1 MGGHPGERVRAAER
15 LVVDN
20 TDPQGA
26 APAPDFATGLA
37 TGAHHSFLGIPYG
50 WPLALAIVGL
60 VVLMWMAREP
70 LRRVLWQAFFI
81 TGRMFGRW
89 GIWLF
94 EHGRAARQN
103 TAEKIAAHREE
114 ELAQRMMMLEDRIG
128 RRADKLPQEVGSL
141 ATRLSTSAHSL
152 ETSANAL
159 ATINLNEA
167 AERAVRSAL
176 PRVEEGRGVTKVNRA
191 IGATRQAMADQIKLI
206 RPELGVVRTEA
217 PRLRASVDKLAGV
230 ESRFTAAID
239 SVNKTFADYEE
250 CLHSEDRIAV
260 AAKASILIPWLIALV
275 ITAIA
280 LSGVFLNFFL
290 IERPM
295 AEIVGEGAKI
305 AGVGLPTFAA
315 LIVIFLEFVA
325 GVVLMD
331 AAGFTRLIP
340 SFHTMSDSSRRI
352 MFWVA
357 FVFLMSFSALEA
369 ALAFLRENIIETN
382 QQTIQLANGFIAPPD
397 SAGGDAGSAVDA
409 GILKGQ
415 KLATFAQL
423 VLAVLIPWMLA
434 TAALPLETIIR
445 NTVFILQIAASY
457 AMLAAAFICK
467 TINVALKNLGLFV
480 LTVYDFIIFA
490 PLWIEKRVKGDGF
503 VPPSKPSVGG
513 GKSDKAEKAETK
525 REAQAIKEEQGG
537 KDKGVS
543 KSNKGRDQERELQ
556 QA

>member
-1 MGGHPGERVRAAER
+1 M
-15 LVVDN
+15 DK

-26 APAPDFATGLA
+26 APASDLA
-37 TGAHHSFLGIPYG
+37 TGAAHSFLGIPYG
-50 WPLALAIVGL
+50 WPLALAILGF
-60 VVLMWMAREP
+60 VVLMWMARAP
-70 LRRVLWQAFFI
+70 VRRVLSQFFFI

-89 GIWLF
+89 GLWLF
-94 EHGRAARQN
+94 EHGKAARLN
-103 TAEKIAAHREE
+103 TAEKIASQRAD
-114 ELAQRMMMLEDRIG
+114 ELAERMIVLEDRIG

-141 ATRLSTSAHSL
+141 ATKLSTSAHSL

-167 AERAVRSAL
+167 AEKAVRSAL
-176 PRVEEGRGVTKVNRA
+176 PRVEEGRGVSKVNRA
-191 IGATRQAMADQIKLI
+191 IAATRQAMADQIKLI
-206 RPELGVVRTEA
+206 RPELGIVRTEA
-217 PRLRASVDKLAGV
+217 PRLRASVDKLALV
-230 ESRFTAAID
+230 ESRFTTAID
-239 SVNKTFADYEE
+239 TVNKTFVDYEE
-250 CLHSEDRIAV
+250 CLRSDDRIKV
-260 AAKASILIPWLIALV
+260 ASKASILIPWLIALV

-331 AAGFTRLIP
+331 AAGFTKLIP
-340 SFHTMSDSSRRI
+340 SFHAMSDSSRRI

-357 FVFLMSFSALEA
+357 FVFLLSFSALEA

-382 QQTIQLANGFIAPPD
+382 QETVQLANGFIAPPD
-397 SAGGDAGSAVDA
+397 ATAGAGGATADS

-423 VLAVLIPWMLA
+423 ILAVLIPWMLA

-445 NTVFILQIAASY
+445 NSVFIVQIAASY
-457 AMLAAAFICK
+457 LMLAGAFICK
-467 TINVALKNLGLFV
+467 TINVALKSLGVFV
-480 LTVYDFIIFA
+480 LAVYDLIIFA
-490 PLWIEKRVKGDGF
+490 PLWIERRVKGGGF
-503 VPPSKPSVGG
+503 TPPAKPAVGG
-513 GKSDKAEKAETK
+513 SSDTSGSK
-525 REAQAIKEEQGG
+525 RDTQVARDAKDA
-537 KDKGVS
+537 KDKSGGA
-543 KSNKGRDQERELQ
+543 KGRDQERELQ

>member
-1 MGGHPGERVRAAER
+1 
-15 LVVDN
+15 VDN
-20 TDPQGA
+20 TDPPG
-26 APAPDFATGLA
+26 APASDLA
-37 TGAHHSFLGIPYG
+37 SNALSGAHHSFLGIPYG

-60 VVLMWMAREP
+60 VILMWMAREP
-70 LRRVLWQAFFI
+70 VRRVLWQFFFI

-89 GIWLF
+89 GLWLS
-94 EHGRAARQN
+94 EHGKAARLH
-103 TAEKIAAHREE
+103 TAEKIASHRAD
-114 ELAQRMMMLEDRIG
+114 ELAERMMMLEDRIG

-250 CLHSEDRIAV
+250 CLHSEDRIKV
-260 AAKASILIPWLIALV
+260 ASKASILIPWLIALV

-331 AAGFTRLIP
+331 AAGFTKLIP
-340 SFHTMSDSSRRI
+340 SFHAMSDSSRRI

-357 FVFLMSFSALEA
+357 FVFLLSFSALEA
-369 ALAFLRENIIETN
+369 ALAFLRETIIETN
-382 QQTIQLANGFIAPPD
+382 QQTVQLANGFIAPPD
-397 SAGGDAGSAVDA
+397 AAGADGGVADD

-457 AMLAAAFICK
+457 LMLAGAFICK
-467 TINVALKNLGLFV
+467 TINVALKNLGLFA
-480 LTVYDFIIFA
+480 LTVYDLVIFA
-490 PLWIEKRVKGDGF
+490 PLWIEKRVKGEGF
-503 VPPSKPSVGG
+503 IPPSRPSIGG
-513 GKSDKAEKAETK
+513 GKTEKAAARRDAPQAQDKASDKD
-525 REAQAIKEEQGG
+525 QAKG
-537 KDKGVS
+537 KDAK
-543 KSNKGRDQERELQ
+543 KGRDQERELQ
-556 QA
+556 EA

>member
-1 MGGHPGERVRAAER
+1 
-15 LVVDN
+15 VDN
-20 TDPQGA
+20 TDPPG
-26 APAPDFATGLA
+26 APASDLA
-37 TGAHHSFLGIPYG
+37 SNALSGAHHSFLGIPYG

-60 VVLMWMAREP
+60 VILMWMAREP
-70 LRRVLWQAFFI
+70 VRRVLWQFFFI

-89 GIWLF
+89 GLWLS
-94 EHGRAARQN
+94 EHGKAARLH
-103 TAEKIAAHREE
+103 TAEKIASHRAD
-114 ELAQRMMMLEDRIG
+114 ELAERMMMLEDRIG

-250 CLHSEDRIAV
+250 CLHSEDRIKV
-260 AAKASILIPWLIALV
+260 ASKASILIPWLIALV

-331 AAGFTRLIP
+331 AAGFTKLIP
-340 SFHTMSDSSRRI
+340 SFHAMSDSSRRI

-357 FVFLMSFSALEA
+357 FVFLLSFSALEA
-369 ALAFLRENIIETN
+369 ALAFLRETIIETN
-382 QQTIQLANGFIAPPD
+382 QQTVQLANGFIAPPD
-397 SAGGDAGSAVDA
+397 AAGADGGVADD

-445 NTVFILQIAASY
+445 NTVFILQIAAGY
-457 AMLAAAFICK
+457 LMLAGAFICK
-467 TINVALKNLGLFV
+467 TINAALKNLGLFA
-480 LTVYDFIIFA
+480 LTVYDLVIFA
-490 PLWIEKRVKGDGF
+490 PLWIERRIKGEGF
-503 VPPSKPSVGG
+503 IPPSRPSIGG
-513 GKSDKAEKAETK
+513 GKTEKAAARRDAPQAQDKAPDKD
-525 REAQAIKEEQGG
+525 QAKG
-537 KDKGVS
+537 KDAK
-543 KSNKGRDQERELQ
+543 KGRDQERELQ
-556 QA
+556 EA